1 MTKPDDSTHV
11 MNYAVEGL
19 MKEVRSILQEQII
32 KQMVEEFEAEITEIV
47 SDKVA
52 QLFFDASSYLNP
64 AECRHDIQV
73 LIKWAKLEKE
83 KKFKYSI
90 QQELVDD

>member
-1 MTKPDDSTHV
+1 MKPDDSTHI
-11 MNYAVEGL
+11 MDYAVEGL
-19 MKEVRSILQEQII
+19 MKEVRSIVKDQII

-52 QLFFDASSYLNP
+52 QLFFDVNQYHNP
-64 AECRHDIQV
+64 AEMRQDIQV

-83 KKFKYSI
+83 RALKYSV
-90 QQELVDD
+90 QKDLVDE